1 MYLDDACVVAADP
14 GLLLEGGGGG
24 APSTDDESYADTH
37 KLNHPT
43 GKPVPDKTE
52 EQRALIE
59 LALHQNSLFTCLDEE
74 QISKY
79 VSRSYLSMS
88 QRAIDRS

>member
-1 MYLDDACVVAADP
+1 MPIAFNNV
-14 GLLLEGGGGG
+14 
-24 APSTDDESYADTH
+24 
-37 KLNHPT
+37 PT
-43 GKPVPDKTE
+43 GKPIPDKTE

-79 VSRSYLSMS
+79 VSRSYLCVPTPT
-88 QRAIDRS
+88 IDQS